1 MRKVTFKDLV
11 FRSYSEDKVARA
23 RYGFG
28 DFQLSVI
35 LEPGKK
41 LYEAAIFDKD
51 LNFVQLPG
59 IHRKATDEDDFVDD
73 VIPHLTEEEISGIMA
88 KLQSI
93 QLAKRG

>member
-1 MRKVTFKDLV
+1 MRKVTFDDLV

-28 DFQLSVI
+28 DYQLSVI

-41 LYEAAIFDKD
+41 LYEAAVFDKD
-51 LNFVQLPG
+51 LNFVHLPG
-59 IHRKATDEDDFVDD
+59 IHRKPTDEDPLIDD
-73 VIPHLTEEEISGIMA
+73 VIPGLTEEEINGIMA

-93 QLAKRG
+93 QLAKGG